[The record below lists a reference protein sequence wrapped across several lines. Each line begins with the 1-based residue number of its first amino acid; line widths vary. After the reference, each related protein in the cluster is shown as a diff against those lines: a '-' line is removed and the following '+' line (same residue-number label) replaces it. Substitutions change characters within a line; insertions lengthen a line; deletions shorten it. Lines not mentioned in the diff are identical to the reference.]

1 MKWLTQKKATPA
13 YFVKAVCCGAVTAF
27 HHCCTKKLFFS
38 APGDEAE
45 EKSFLFYCSVFSC
58 PAKSSFTVSEE
69 PEKMFDFRRRREF
82 LFHFF
87 NGVI

>member
-1 MKWLTQKKATPA
+1 MAHTKKAAPA
-13 YFVKAVCCGAVTAF
+13 YFVKAVCCGAVTVF

-45 EKSFLFYCSVFSC
+45 EKSFLFCCSVFSC

-69 PEKMFDFRRRREF
+69 PEKMFDFGSRGEF

-87 NGVI
+87 NSVI

>member
-1 MKWLTQKKATPA
+1 MAHTKKPLLLICIVELLRSG
-13 YFVKAVCCGAVTAF
+13 YVNFRYRR
-27 HHCCTKKLFFS
+27 TKKLFFS

-45 EKSFLFYCSVFSC
+45 EKSFLFCCSVFSC

-69 PEKMFDFRRRREF
+69 PEKMFDFRSRGEF